1 MPLQNKVRRFYFIFC
16 MFYVAARA
24 SAQEPFLTY
33 ENNHNSDKTIVSI
46 PPLSGPSIANV
57 ISTIVGETDTRQPHI
72 RNQPYVRCGTSL
84 A

>member
-1 MPLQNKVRRFYFIFC
+1 MPLQNKVRRLYFIFC

-24 SAQEPFLTY
+24 SRIRFFTY
-33 ENNHNSDKTIVSI
+33 ENSHNNDKTFVSI
-46 PPLSGPSIANV
+46 TPLSGPTIANT

-72 RNQPYVRCGTSL
+72 WNKPYVRCGTSL